1 MLTLRGTL
9 ELAKTTKI
17 TTKPDKTAK
26 VEKTKVKVKEKKTSS
41 IIVPGD
47 SAFDSGA
54 AYGDIF
60 DSVEKQYNLGSTELS
75 VPNKLST
82 GYLVLD
88 TMTSGGISA
97 GTMQILSGEE
107 HSGKSSSFLEILG
120 QSLNHGVNFNMYN
133 DVEGGLVDE
142 IYAAKLIGEHA
153 QDFLQRRMRNSRIIR
168 KRIIEDFFDACQ
180 LILLRLPDKIYRSDA
195 KQWFYVFDATKEGR
209 AMMAQWG
216 YSTYDKKLFSLT
228 GRLHCPTDQKGL
240 QGLFICDSFTG
251 MSPRMAALIDK
262 KTNKIKEGS
271 GRAADARAFSEK
283 LKNVIG
289 LLQDKSFSLLAS
301 QQTRTKPDATY
312 SGIPELYES
321 QGDAIKF
328 FSSNRIR
335 FLRRSVP
342 VVKNAGRDFERA
354 MGENG
359 FPDSKTGGEKSYYG
373 PQEDFYSYALM
384 KNIKN
389 RFGIP
394 NMEMMNRVLYKDGNG
409 VAHGHCKVFDTWMY
423 LYKTG
428 RIERV
433 TAKGK
438 TQPFKVNLPE
448 TQGKVFDWFEF
459 KGFITASV
467 DPKMRKTITAGMGG
481 DKIPDIRPALFK
493 EIRRKETY
501 KLMSRKAKKDAV
513 VEDEDLEA

>member
-1 MLTLRGTL
+1 M
-9 ELAKTTKI
+9 AKTTKI
-17 TTKPDKTAK
+17 TTKPDKS
-26 VEKTKVKVKEKKTSS
+26 EKTKVKVKTKSS
-41 IIVPGD
+41 SKDNAIVPGTPPAFSLD
-47 SAFDSGA
+47 S

-60 DSVEKQYNLGSTELS
+60 DSVEKQYNLGSTELNI
-75 VPNKLST
+75 PNKLST

-120 QSLNHGVNFNMYN
+120 QSLNNGVNFNMYN

-180 LILLRLPDKIYRSDA
+180 AILLKLPDKIYRSDA

-209 AMMAQWG
+209 AMMAAWG
-216 YSTYDKKLFSLT
+216 YTSYDKKLFSLT
-228 GRLHCPTDQKGL
+228 GRLHCPTDQRGL
-240 QGLFICDSFTG
+240 QGLLICDSFTG
-251 MSPRMAALIDK
+251 MTPRMAAMIDK
-262 KTNKIKEGS
+262 KTGKIKEGS

-342 VVKNAGRDFERA
+342 VKAKAGRDFERS

-359 FPDSKTGGEKSYYG
+359 FPDGKIGGEKSYYG

-394 NMEMMNRVLYKDGNG
+394 NLEMMNRVHFKDGSG
-409 VAHGHCKVFDTWMY
+409 IAHGHCKVFDTWIY
-423 LYKTG
+423 LHKTG
-428 RIERV
+428 RIEHV
-433 TAKGK
+433 SAKGK
-438 TQPFKVNLPE
+438 KGAFKINLPE

-459 KGFITASV
+459 KGFITAV
-467 DPKMRKTITAGMGG
+467 TDPKMKKTITSGMGG
-481 DKIPDIRPALFK
+481 DKIPDIRANLFK
-493 EIRRKETY
+493 EIRKKETY

-513 VEDEDLEA
+513 EDEDTDMEA